1 VPAPCRKGDIK
12 LAMAGALDTKR
23 EVQQVFVIGEG
34 FRSSS
39 ACGRS
44 GSPWLAGMMP
54 RTHPAARACEVDL
67 FPACFHVFSARR
79 LTKRSVCSASQRQWQ
94 PIRDLRSRCRNHE
107 HRQRNVHATP
117 RICLFMKQKNND
129 DGHGP
134 AHNKSAMD
142 LASTAISAG
151 PVPKAF

>member
-1 VPAPCRKGDIK
+1 MKGDIK

-67 FPACFHVFSARR
+67 FPACFQRFLSKTLNKTLSLQRVAEAM
-79 LTKRSVCSASQRQWQ
+79 ASY
-94 PIRDLRSRCRNHE
+94 P
-107 HRQRNVHATP
+107 
-117 RICLFMKQKNND
+117 
-129 DGHGP
+129 
-134 AHNKSAMD
+134 
-142 LASTAISAG
+142 
-151 PVPKAF
+151 